1 MIFLAWKTGNAKGL
15 HMLRRMERSLVDLC
29 DLIYWSVILRL
40 LGMYMRFDDER
51 VVDDAK
57 LCLE

>member
-1 MIFLAWKTGNAKGL
+1 
-15 HMLRRMERSLVDLC
+15 MLRRMERSLVDLC
-29 DLIYWSVILRL
+29 DLIYWSVIIRL